1 MSKAQPLKDIGRFVE
16 RFVREVPGK
25 MTGVTQHLQR
35 RKEQAEEARKYEYQ
49 TFREKDLLEFSK
61 TAGRMTEMG
70 ESDLEKAK
78 PVAETVKVRE
88 RDPLDKSE
96 KEMILGQQGR
106 LKKEQEDRIR
116 GLYKRS
122 MGRLGEVKRARL
134 RPGAR
139 KQSLIT
145 RKY

>member
-1 MSKAQPLKDIGRFVE
+1 MVRNTIGKA
-16 RFVREVPGK
+16 
-25 MTGVTQHLQR
+25 TGMTQHLKAR
-35 RKEQAEEARKYEYQ
+35 RESAEEARKYEYQ
-49 TFREKDLLEFSK
+49 AFREDDLIEFSK

-78 PVAETVKVRE
+78 PVAETVKIRE
-88 RDPLDKSE
+88 RDPLSKTN
-96 KEMILGQQGR
+96 KEFILDQHGR
-106 LKKEQEDRIR
+106 IKKEQEDRIR

-122 MGRLGEVKRARL
+122 MGRLGEVRRSRL

>member
-1 MSKAQPLKDIGRFVE
+1 
-16 RFVREVPGK
+16 
-25 MTGVTQHLQR
+25 
-35 RKEQAEEARKYEYQ
+35 
-49 TFREKDLLEFSK
+49 
-61 TAGRMTEMG
+61 MTEMG

-88 RDPLDKSE
+88 RDPLDKSQ

-122 MGRLGEVKRARL
+122 MSRLGEVRRARL
-134 RPGAR
+134 RPGSR